1 MSIMKKN
8 YIKPNSLAIDL
19 VVEDSMM
26 LTASGKQELP
36 EGGHDDVILESNKGG
51 WSSED
56 WSDAE

>member
-1 MSIMKKN
+1 MKKN

-36 EGGHDDVILESNKGG
+36 DSGNDNIIFESNKGG

>member
-1 MSIMKKN
+1 MKKN
-8 YIKPNSLAIDL
+8 YIKPDSLAIDL
-19 VVEDSMM
+19 VVEESMM

-36 EGGHDDVILESNKGG
+36 NKGNNDIIFESNRGG